1 MVKIILQIKLKHFM
15 QVHVINGAQ
24 KPLVDWLWS
33 QDSMEPAK
41 WETYVLKQLGHY
53 VQVHVHTWS

>member
-1 MVKIILQIKLKHFM
+1 M
-15 QVHVINGAQ
+15 QVHVIRGAQ

-33 QDSMEPAK
+33 QDSMELAK

-53 VQVHVHTWS
+53 VQVHVHTCS